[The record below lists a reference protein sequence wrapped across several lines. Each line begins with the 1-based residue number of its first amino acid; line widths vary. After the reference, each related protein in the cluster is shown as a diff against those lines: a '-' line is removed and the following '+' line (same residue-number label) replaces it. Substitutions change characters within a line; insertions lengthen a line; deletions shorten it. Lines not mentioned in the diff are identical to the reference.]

1 VSEDGFFRLYAEPI
15 NATKGGSDMNLKKEV
30 SPPVAIAV
38 IVVLVIAL
46 IVGYMAM
53 TGSFSR
59 GVKTAKDA
67 GAGPPMY
74 PGVIPGQNN
83 APVAPIT
90 PGAQGR

>member
-1 VSEDGFFRLYAEPI
+1 
-15 NATKGGSDMNLKKEV
+15 MNMKKEV

-38 IVVLVIAL
+38 IVVVVIAL
-46 IVGYMAM
+46 IVGYVAM
-53 TGSFSR
+53 TGGFSR
-59 GVKTAKDA
+59 GIKTAQEA

-90 PGAQGR
+90 PGGQGR